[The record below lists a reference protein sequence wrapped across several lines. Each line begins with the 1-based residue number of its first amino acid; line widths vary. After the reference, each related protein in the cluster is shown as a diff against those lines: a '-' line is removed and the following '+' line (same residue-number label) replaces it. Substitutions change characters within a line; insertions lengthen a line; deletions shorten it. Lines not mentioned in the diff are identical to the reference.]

1 MILLL
6 LVLTVLDLGVLLDR
20 KDRDREE
27 DGNAFPASAPERDD
41 DDDSTRALV
50 HPHEVESLPRF
61 LVDFQPLG
69 KVPLLPKIASTISVF
84 TQT

>member
-6 LVLTVLDLGVLLDR
+6 LVITVLDLAVLLDR

-41 DDDSTRALV
+41 EDSTRALV

-61 LVDFQPLG
+61 LVDFQSLG
-69 KVPLLPKIASTISVF
+69 RVPLLPKIASTMSVF